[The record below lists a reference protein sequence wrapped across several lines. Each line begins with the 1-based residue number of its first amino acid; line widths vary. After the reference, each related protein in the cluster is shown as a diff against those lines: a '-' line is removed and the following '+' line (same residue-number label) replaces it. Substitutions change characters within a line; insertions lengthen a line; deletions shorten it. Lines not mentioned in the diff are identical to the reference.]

1 MKKVFNSIPR
11 TLLWISILAIITS
24 SCVPLKKTVYLQVKE
39 SADTVKNFVNERKI
53 DYRIQPGDNLYIRVV
68 TLDEKTNVMLNPLT
82 GAPRAGG
89 GGGTAVGNDASVY
102 LQSYE
107 VSEAGYLDFPM
118 LGEIFV
124 RNMNVDEVRD
134 VISEQLR
141 EYLKELVVI
150 VKLVNFNLTLLGEV
164 QRPGGYKVYRSNIN
178 LFEAISLGND
188 MTDFANANRVAVIR
202 QTKTG
207 STVHMVDMTKRSIL
221 ASEYY
226 YLKPNDVIYVYPV
239 RGKQFTF
246 ANFPY
251 GVVFGFISTTILL
264 LNYLDNN

>member
-1 MKKVFNSIPR
+1 MKKATNSLPR
-11 TLLWISILAIITS
+11 ILLWVSIFTIITS

-39 SADTVKNFVNERKI
+39 SADTVQNFVNERKI
-53 DYRIQPGDNLYIRVV
+53 DYRIQPGDLLYIRVI

-82 GAPRAGG
+82 GGAAGG
-89 GGGTAVGNDASVY
+89 RTQAGGNDAGVY

-107 VSEAGYLDFPM
+107 INEAGYLDFPM

-124 RNMNVDEVRD
+124 RNMNTDEVREA
-134 VISEQLR
+134 IKERLK
-141 EYLKELVVI
+141 EYLRELVVV
-150 VKLVNFNLTLLGEV
+150 VKLVNFNLTVLGEV

-178 LFEAISLGND
+178 LFEAISLASD
-188 MTDFANANRVAVIR
+188 MTDFANANRVAIIR

-207 STVHMVDMTKRSIL
+207 STVHMVDMTRRNIL

-226 YLKPNDVIYVYPV
+226 YLKPNDVLYVYPV
-239 RGKQFTF
+239 KGKQFTF

-264 LNYLDNN
+264 LNYLDSN

>member
-1 MKKVFNSIPR
+1 MKKATYSMSRMLF
-11 TLLWISILAIITS
+11 WISLLAIVTS

-68 TLDEKTNVMLNPLT
+68 TLDEKTNVMLNPLMT
-82 GAPRAGG
+82 GG
-89 GGGTAVGNDASVY
+89 GGNMGTDAAVY
-102 LQSYE
+102 LVSYE
-107 VSEAGYLDFPM
+107 VNEAGYLDFPM
-118 LGEIFV
+118 VGELFV
-124 RNMNVDEVRD
+124 RNMNTDEV
-134 VISEQLR
+134 SETINERLR
-141 EYLKELVVI
+141 EYLRELVVI
-150 VKLVNFNLTLLGEV
+150 VKLVNFNITVLGEV
-164 QRPGGYKVYRSNIN
+164 QRPGGYKVYRSNVN
-178 LFEAISLGND
+178 LFEAISLAND
-188 MTDFANANRVAVIR
+188 MTDFANANRVAIIR

-207 STVHMVDMTKRSIL
+207 STVHMIDMTKRSIL

-226 YLKPNDVIYVYPV
+226 YVRPYDVIYVYPV

-264 LNYLDNN
+264 LNYLETQ